1 ILFFETNGFL
11 QSSVEVGALPDML
24 VFTPDGSKLLV
35 ANEGEPRSNYSFDPE
50 GSACIID
57 MAAGVGNML
66 DSDVTTV
73 SFATFNADSASLV
86 AQGVRIFGPG
96 ATVAQ
101 DLEPEYITISDDG
114 ATAYVVCQENN
125 ALVVIDIETAT
136 ATAILP
142 LGYKDW
148 SSEGLLFDASDRSP
162 DAFFANWPVKG
173 MYQPDA
179 IDFFTV
185 DGQPYLI
192 TANEGSARNY

>member
-1 ILFFETNGFL
+1 FL
-11 QSSVEVGALPDML
+11 QSSVEVGFLPDML

-35 ANEGEPRSNYSFDPE
+35 ANEGEPRNNYSLDPE
-50 GSACIID
+50 GSVSIIN
-57 MAAGVGNML
+57 MEAGAGNML

-73 SFATFNADSASLV
+73 GFSAFNADSASLV

-101 DLEPEYITISDDG
+101 DLEPEYIAVSDDG

-125 ALVVIDIETAT
+125 ALAVVDIETAT

-148 SSEGLLFDASDRSP
+148 SSEGLFFDASDLSP

-173 MYQPDA
+173 MYQPDG
-179 IDFFTV
+179 IDFFTMG
-185 DGQPYLI
+185 GQHYLI
-192 TANEGSARNY
+192 TANEGSARN